1 MKTKLKHKHVKENN
15 KIKKNNNNNR
25 TALPKISGSQRKFH
39 SVEIALNKKI
49 NGNGKVYKIYEI
61 PFSHRKNHPVLQ
73 ISPTFLLVVLRQKA
87 NRCLCSP
94 GNLLFYKK
102 PLSYTFEHRS
112 IKSQRFHFEEH
123 FHRRDKRFLLCERTC
138 PDIPLQIS

>member
-15 KIKKNNNNNR
+15 KIKKTTTT
-25 TALPKISGSQRKFH
+25 TAQHCLKYL
-39 SVEIALNKKI
+39 ALKESFI
-49 NGNGKVYKIYEI
+49 QLRSHWMNGNGKVYKIYEV

-94 GNLLFYKK
+94 GNLLLYKK
-102 PLSYTFEHRS
+102 PLSYTFEHRP

-138 PDIPLQIS
+138 PDLPLQIS

>member
-1 MKTKLKHKHVKENN
+1 M
-15 KIKKNNNNNR
+15 
-25 TALPKISGSQRKFH
+25 PKISGSQRKFH
-39 SVEIALNKKI
+39 SVEMALNKKI

-94 GNLLFYKK
+94 RMLLFYKK

-123 FHRRDKRFLLCERTC
+123 FLSTRQAFSSMRKNMPRSSSA
-138 PDIPLQIS
+138 DILGVTKKAHMRANMSQGKICKKGN